1 MHPLKVLHIVI
12 LLITFGFQCFLPQS
26 YVLIHRKQT
35 YSRHP
40 LSQINIISNFFVG
53 PFILP
58 ALLVTALINLFGISN
73 PAILNIHYVELFF
86 FFGPFI
92 FIQGCFPSAIS
103 NFFNFIHSDVEII
116 HSKTLIKCLSSH
128 ISTQQH
134 VGQAKPNVKGLGK
147 KCQALKDLE
156 RRLSNRAVCY
166 LASRSQLVFNLF
178 SKKIKVSQVF
188 FCCP

>member
-12 LLITFGFQCFLPQS
+12 LLITFGFQCFLTLELRLNPQKIDLQS
-26 YVLIHRKQT
+26 T
-35 YSRHP
+35 ST
-40 LSQINIISNFFVG
+40 ISNKH
-53 PFILP
+53 
-58 ALLVTALINLFGISN
+58 NL
-73 PAILNIHYVELFF
+73 ELFRRSLHSTSTLGNCPYKFVWYLESRYLKHSLCRTIF